1 MINFNGYYI
10 NLAKKVFDSRI
21 GDNLMSISALI
32 FYKNYTYKI
41 LSKQEYSKHIKDFC
55 ITELIDDGKTN
66 GVFSINEDIITLK
79 PNDKHGNSYI
89 LSVLSNDKLYN
100 SITKSNM
107 VFISWKEHIK
117 IKEIKNNN
125 DILKKILQI

>member
-1 MINFNGYYI
+1 MKVFK
-10 NLAKKVFDSRI
+10 NLVKTVFDSRI
-21 GDNLMSISALI
+21 TDNVISISALI
-32 FYKNYTYKI
+32 FYKNQTYKI

-55 ITELIDDGKTN
+55 ITDLMDDGKTN

-79 PNDKHGNSYI
+79 PNDKYGNSYI
-89 LSVLSNDKLYN
+89 LSILSNDKLYN

-107 VFISWKEHIK
+107 FFLSWKEHVK

>member
-1 MINFNGYYI
+1 MIG
-10 NLAKKVFDSRI
+10 
-21 GDNLMSISALI
+21 ISALI

-55 ITELIDDGKTN
+55 ITDLMDDGKTN

-79 PNDKHGNSYI
+79 PNDKYGNSYI
-89 LSVLSNDKLYN
+89 LSILSNDKLYN

-107 VFISWKEHIK
+107 FFLSWKEHIK

-125 DILKKILQI
+125 VILKKILQI